1 MDEVGMAHA
10 FLFAICHG
18 RSPIGP
24 HSPQPGRFR
33 VSLIRGE
40 FSDETDQAVLFLRKI
55 NWYAEAYS
63 SSEVSGTLTS
73 EKLKSKKAFMQALK
87 CLQRGKD

>member
-1 MDEVGMAHA
+1 VNKLDIPVLSFDHRSGGGLRFTERESCMDEVGMAHA

-55 NWYAEAYS
+55 GRSAG
-63 SSEVSGTLTS
+63 V
-73 EKLKSKKAFMQALK
+73 F
-87 CLQRGKD
+87 